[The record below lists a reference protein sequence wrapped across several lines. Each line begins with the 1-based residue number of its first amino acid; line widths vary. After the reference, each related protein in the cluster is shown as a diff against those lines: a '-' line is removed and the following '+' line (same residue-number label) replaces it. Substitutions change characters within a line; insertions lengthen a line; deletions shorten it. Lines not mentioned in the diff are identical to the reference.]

1 MAGDGFPGGEL
12 MRRLRRGEAG
22 QATVE
27 FAGMTFWI
35 LVAAIFV
42 WQAGLVAWSF
52 VSATNAARTAA
63 RLYSRTGDTN
73 QAIDDARKSL
83 SGLLSKGAHIYFN
96 GDTAEVDVKIPLFLP
111 GLQPGMAAHGDAEM
125 PHTG

>member
-1 MAGDGFPGGEL
+1 
-12 MRRLRRGEAG
+12 MRRPRRGESG

-27 FAGMTFWI
+27 FAGMAFWI
-35 LVAAIFV
+35 LVAAVFV

-73 QAIDDARKSL
+73 QAVDDAKQSL
-83 SGLLSKGAHIYFN
+83 SGALSQKASIYFQ
-96 GDTAEVDVKIPLFLP
+96 GDTAEVYVDIPIFLP
-111 GLQPGMAAHGDAEM
+111 GLTVGLRAHGDAEM

>member
-1 MAGDGFPGGEL
+1 MGG
-12 MRRLRRGEAG
+12 RRHREAG
-22 QATVE
+22 QATIE
-27 FAGMTFWI
+27 FAGMTLWLAI
-35 LVAAIFV
+35 AALFA

-63 RLYSRTGDTN
+63 RLYSRTGDQT

-83 SGLLSKGAHIYFN
+83 SGILSSGADIRFR
-96 GDTAEVDVKIPLFLP
+96 GDQAVVKVKIPLFLP
-111 GLQPGMAAHGDAEM
+111 GLHPGLWADGDAEM

>member
-1 MAGDGFPGGEL
+1 MRGRWHGES
-12 MRRLRRGEAG
+12 G

-27 FAGMTFWI
+27 FAGMAIWI
-35 LVAAIFV
+35 TVAALFV
-42 WQAGLVAWSF
+42 WQAGVVAWSF

-83 SGLLSKGAHIYFN
+83 SGVLSKGANIRFN

-111 GLQPGMAAHGDAEM
+111 GLQPGLTAHGDAEM

>member
-1 MAGDGFPGGEL
+1 
-12 MRRLRRGEAG
+12 MRRLRHGEAG
-22 QATVE
+22 QATIE
-27 FAGMTFWI
+27 FAGMAFWI

-63 RLYSRTGDTN
+63 RLYSRTGDTST
-73 QAIDDARKSL
+73 AVEDAKKSL
-83 SGLLSKGAHIYFN
+83 AGTLSQNPDIYFD
-96 GDTAEVDVKIPLFLP
+96 GDTAQVYVDIPIFLP
-111 GLQPGMAAHGDAEM
+111 GLSVGLRAHGDAEM